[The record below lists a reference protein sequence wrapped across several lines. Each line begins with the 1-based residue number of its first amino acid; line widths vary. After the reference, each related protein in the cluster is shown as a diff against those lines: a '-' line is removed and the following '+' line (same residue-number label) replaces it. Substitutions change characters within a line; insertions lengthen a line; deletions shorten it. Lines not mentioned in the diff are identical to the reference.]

1 LVSDFQGLGLKYWTM
16 FADDVFEVAVRAKL
30 KDHYNVVLGE
40 EAVIYSGGEETVRV
54 CGLG

>member
-1 LVSDFQGLGLKYWTM
+1 MVSDFQGLGLKYWTM

-40 EAVIYSGGEETVRV
+40 EAVIYSGGEEAVWV